1 MKKKIIIAGIIVLVI
16 FVTLGL
22 WLNDRDKEE
31 VDYFPYE
38 ILIIEVEKA
47 GDLRERYGG
56 CPAGKWITLDENYY
70 GVKVNGEI
78 DNDDFNC
85 LRIMSRGNRH
95 YYVLDLS
102 DAVFIG
108 DEITY
113 IIGTTSNLSSY
124 GRNSA
129 MHVRYLFLP
138 QGEYSL
144 GDGFFR
150 KLQYLKYVDA
160 RHVVSFGERAFAEA
174 VSLEMVRMPEDLE
187 IIGFHMFKNTKSL
200 KTMEF
205 GYISYIGTGAFRDSG
220 FEKLS
225 FIADSDTVIESYA
238 FSSTEGKN
246 IEFKGEEPPQ
256 LIGEGTFMRSE
267 ERTITYP
274 DTEEWDGFEEELRKH
289 GHEGL
294 IERVP
299 YESKDPS

>member
-1 MKKKIIIAGIIVLVI
+1 MKKKIIIAGIIVLVT
-16 FVTLGL
+16 FVSLGL
-22 WLNDRDKEE
+22 WLNDHNKEE

-38 ILIIEVEKA
+38 IFIIEVEKA
-47 GDLRERYGG
+47 GDLRGRYDG
-56 CPAGKWITLDENYY
+56 CPPGKRITLDENYY
-70 GVKVNGEI
+70 GIKINGEI
-78 DNDDFNC
+78 DNDDFYC
-85 LRIMSRGNRH
+85 LLMMSRGNRH

-108 DEITY
+108 DEITH
-113 IIGTTSNLSSY
+113 IIGTTSNTSSY
-124 GRNSA
+124 GRNAA
-129 MHVRYLFLP
+129 MSLRYLFLP

-160 RHVVSFGERAFAEA
+160 RYVVSFGKKAFAEA
-174 VSLEMVRMPEDLE
+174 VSLEMVEMSKDFE
-187 IIGFHMFKNTKSL
+187 IIGVNMFSNAKSL
-200 KTMEF
+200 KTIEF
-205 GYISYIGTGAFRDSG
+205 GYVSYIGAGAFWGSG

-225 FIADSDTVIESYA
+225 FIVDSNTVIESYA
-238 FSSTEGKN
+238 FSSTEGMI

-267 ERTITYP
+267 ERIIIYP
-274 DTEEWDGFEEELRKH
+274 DTEEWDGFEKELREH

-299 YESKDPS
+299 DLS